1 MKYIYNILK
10 DYLKEHFNLKLYIST
25 VILVSLLL
33 YFNFKYDI
41 EDSHIDKFYKTP
53 WHTVLFFLYQ
63 GIPYYLTLVFVYL
76 FTDNKKFFSNKR
88 FWILS
93 LLGFLVLAL
102 DRGFYHQIYFT
113 KWISNKHS
121 YRYISRIVN
130 SFISL
135 FVTVLPFYIIYKT
148 LLKKELSHFYGLQN
162 IRKVKLKPYWM
173 MILLMVPLL
182 LLASY
187 QPDFLREYPRYQR
200 SGGSLIIKYFSFS
213 ELAVV
218 SFYELSYAFGFFIV
232 EIIFRGYFIFAL
244 VKYLGKD
251 VVLPMAV
258 TYCVLHFGK
267 PIGEAISSF
276 FGGFLLGVVALKTNN
291 IYGGILIHIGI
302 ALLMELFA
310 FMQMM

>member
-1 MKYIYNILK
+1 MKYIYNLLKNYLK
-10 DYLKEHFNLKLYIST
+10 DHFNLKLYVATI
-25 VILVSLLL
+25 ILTSLLL

-41 EDSHIDKFYKTP
+41 EDTHIDKFYKTP

-63 GIPYYLTLVFVYL
+63 SIPYYLTLVFVYL
-76 FTDNKKFFSNKR
+76 FTDNKKFFTNKR
-88 FWILS
+88 FWIIS

-102 DRGFYHQIYFT
+102 DRGFYHQVYFA
-113 KWISNKHS
+113 KWISERHS
-121 YRYISRIVN
+121 YRYIRKILD

-135 FVTVLPFYIIYKT
+135 FVTVLPLYIIYKT

-162 IRKVKLKPYWM
+162 IKKVKLKPYWM
-173 MILLMVPLL
+173 MILLMIPLL

-200 SGGSLIIKYFSFS
+200 SGGSLIIKYFSFPKF
-213 ELAVV
+213 AVV

-267 PIGEAISSF
+267 PVGEAISSF

-310 FMQMM
+310 FMQM